1 VSRFKRH
8 GLLGLACVLILG
20 SAVATVT
27 PEALIDRLS
36 ITTAWLCAVLLG
48 IVLLIG
54 PFESMRSGRRPVNHL
69 LRRDLGIWTA
79 LIGLAHLY
87 LGMEASMT
95 PAYLMQFVE
104 NGRSALSFE
113 TRDALFFW
121 GTILGFIVGLIF
133 LMLLALSSN
142 AAIRILGLSWWKRLQ
157 RAAWFSFALTALHG
171 LAFQMLENRPAVWIT
186 ILVLIS
192 GGVIATRL
200 AARSRRLNPQ
210 S

>member
-20 SAVATVT
+20 SAAATVT
-27 PEALIDRLS
+27 SEGLIDRLS

-54 PFESMRSGRRPVNHL
+54 PFESVRSGRRPVNHL

-121 GTILGFIVGLIF
+121 GTILGFIVGLMF
-133 LMLLALSSN
+133 LMLLALSSDT
-142 AAIRILGLSWWKRLQ
+142 AIRILGLSWWKRLQ
-157 RAAWFSFALTALHG
+157 RTAWFSFVLTALHG
-171 LAFQMLENRPAVWIT
+171 LAFQTLESRPAAWIT
-186 ILVLIS
+186 ILVLLS
-192 GGVIATRL
+192 SGVIATRL
-200 AARSRRLNPQ
+200 AARRRSGLPR
-210 S
+210 

>member
-1 VSRFKRH
+1 MSRLKRH
-8 GLLGLACVLILG
+8 VLLGLACVLILG
-20 SAVATVT
+20 AAAATVT
-27 PEALIDRLS
+27 SEGLIDRLS

-95 PAYLMQFVE
+95 PAYVMQFVE
-104 NGRSALSFE
+104 NGRLALSFE

-121 GTILGFIVGLIF
+121 GTILGFIVGLMF
-133 LMLLALSSN
+133 LMLLALSSDT
-142 AAIRILGLSWWKRLQ
+142 AIRILGLTWWKRLQ
-157 RAAWFSFALTALHG
+157 RAAWFSFTLTALHG
-171 LAFQMLENRPAVWIT
+171 LAFQVLESRPAAWIT
-186 ILVLIS
+186 ILALLS
-192 GGVIATRL
+192 SGVIAARL
-200 AARSRRLNPQ
+200 VARKRSGGPR
-210 S
+210 